1 VFLKGKEN
9 LRESEW
15 ETGRVKKEGDF
26 FIDRG

>member
-1 VFLKGKEN
+1 VFQKGKEKF
-9 LRESEW
+9 RESEW